1 MILFT
6 CIFCVVWHGIIFVRV
21 GPYRHGI
28 FRFVVILE
36 DEWVDLIICVTDMN
50 FIIRLIWTSENRD
63 IIFNKLCTNIHVS
76 LYLYGEEDVY
86 LSQLFRLNGN
96 KTLELQYHS
105 GTFPYGHFSKYGQFF
120 ASGKKT
126 IHCTL
131 YLLYLKKCL

>member
-1 MILFT
+1 MYFLCSLAWDNICESRTLQT
-6 CIFCVVWHGIIFVRV
+6 WHLPICCYTWR
-21 GPYRHGI
+21 
-28 FRFVVILE
+28 
-36 DEWVDLIICVTDMN
+36 WVSRLDNLCYWHMN